1 MSYGNWQ
8 RESKLPSFQRS
19 EYRQQFLPEVDH
31 RLAVWQAY
39 LNCVNA
45 FQGSDMLGGSEQ
57 GGSVNFTRTT
67 QERFVYHL
75 GVLDSLLDQDKDE
88 DFKKQKP
95 VSLPDLLDGNLP
107 NEFGRFDKFSDFF
120 RYWTRIDMLMR
131 RQGFYTT
138 AKLDMGHL

>member
-1 MSYGNWQ
+1 M
-8 RESKLPSFQRS
+8 PPFQRS

-45 FQGSDMLGGSEQ
+45 FQGSDIIGGSEQ

-67 QERFVYHL
+67 QERFVYSL
-75 GVLDSLLDQDKDE
+75 GVLDSLLDMDKDD
-88 DFKKQKP
+88 DFKKKDPQ
-95 VSLPDLLDGNLP
+95 SLADLLDSHSP
-107 NEFGRFDKFSDFF
+107 NEFGRFDRFSEYF
-120 RYWTRIDMLMR
+120 RYWTRIDELMR

-138 AKLDMGHL
+138 RKNVSHL